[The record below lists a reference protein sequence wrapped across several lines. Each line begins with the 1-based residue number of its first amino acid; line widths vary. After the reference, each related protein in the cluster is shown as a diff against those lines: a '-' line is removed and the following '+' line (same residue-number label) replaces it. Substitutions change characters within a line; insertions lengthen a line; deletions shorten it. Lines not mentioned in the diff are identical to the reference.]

1 MKAEY
6 LVHGG
11 YYMLTYPYKK
21 GGIKQNVGRYDAITG
36 MIVTMHGRYFIRR
49 NDVNDDVYANIF
61 GHHDRMAKVEPIMLN
76 KPLRKLVA
84 KAVYKRDD
92 ELPESWEGVSLT
104 TLQLCNRELFFNDEK
119 LNEGILKAE
128 FSLHPLL
135 DEMLAER
142 YE

>member
-1 MKAEY
+1 M
-6 LVHGG
+6 
-11 YYMLTYPYKK
+11 
-21 GGIKQNVGRYDAITG
+21 
-36 MIVTMHGRYFIRR
+36 
-49 NDVNDDVYANIF
+49 NDDVFAFHWKSNV
-61 GHHDRMAKVEPIMLN
+61 RMAIVEPILLN

-84 KAVYKRDD
+84 KAVFKRDD